1 MDIRLKELLLRCFF
15 IRKWSCDSFDI
26 SVISKEILI
35 KDNRASVRIFVFLL
49 RFECHTKG
57 YDGDWLVECDA
68 WPNDPVADC
77 KQSYEYLK
85 GLLF

>member
-49 RFECHTKG
+49 RFECQE
-57 YDGDWLVECDA
+57 V
-68 WPNDPVADC
+68 
-77 KQSYEYLK
+77 
-85 GLLF
+85 

>member
-49 RFECHTKG
+49 RFECHTKII
-57 YDGDWLVECDA
+57 YRIDVTHRSLSQLVCE
-68 WPNDPVADC
+68 N
-77 KQSYEYLK
+77 
-85 GLLF
+85 LFV

>member
-1 MDIRLKELLLRCFF
+1 MDIRLKELLLRYFF

-49 RFECHTKG
+49 RFECHTK
-57 YDGDWLVECDA
+57 CF
-68 WPNDPVADC
+68 
-77 KQSYEYLK
+77 S
-85 GLLF
+85 

>member
-1 MDIRLKELLLRCFF
+1 MQEQQIKISVLFIAVFIYGLYGKAIDYMNIRLKELLLSSFF

-49 RFECHTKG
+49 RFECHTK
-57 YDGDWLVECDA
+57 CF
-68 WPNDPVADC
+68 
-77 KQSYEYLK
+77 S
-85 GLLF
+85 

>member
-49 RFECHTKG
+49 RFECHT
-57 YDGDWLVECDA
+57 
-68 WPNDPVADC
+68 N
-77 KQSYEYLK
+77 
-85 GLLF
+85 